1 MDLLQHAAVV
11 SEQTGGGTNINY
23 TMNATERM
31 LYEST
36 STTTTVTPVTST
48 ETMHFDGASP
58 TYTTLTPVRTDE
70 VSTLPLGCVLCAFAA
85 YPVSHARA
93 SR

>member
-11 SEQTGGGTNINY
+11 SEQTGGGTATHY
-23 TMNATERM
+23 TLNAAERL

-70 VSTLPLGCVLCAFAA
+70 VGTLPLGSVQCAFAA
-85 YPVSHARA
+85 HAASHGRA